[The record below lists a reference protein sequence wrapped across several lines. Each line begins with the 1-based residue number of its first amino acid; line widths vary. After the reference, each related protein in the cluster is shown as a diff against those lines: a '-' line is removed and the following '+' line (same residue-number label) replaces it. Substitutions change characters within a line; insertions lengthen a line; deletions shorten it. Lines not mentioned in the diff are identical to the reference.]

1 MKIFLDGRIF
11 SQGSRGGILRTFQE
25 LLPRMTKLDE
35 SVQFTLYLRRKFKAA
50 SIPSSSGIKY
60 LHEGSHYPK
69 RLFFSKHQ
77 VPNSLLDRAYL
88 ENKPDIFHT
97 TFYTRP
103 PKIRTP
109 YVVSVYDMIHE
120 VLAPLQEI
128 PERWQFLEHKRQC
141 IQAADLILTNSHF
154 TSRDLPKY
162 CPVDEKKIVTIPLGV
177 NSQFSPIH
185 DEDRK
190 QAFLER
196 HRLSK
201 PFFLYVGA
209 RRNNKNYMGLFR
221 AYAGFKF
228 AEDIDLVTVG
238 DNDPFRTEESVYMN
252 SLLSKGTIRHLN
264 MVNEDELVLAYNTAL
279 AFIFPSLYEG
289 FGLPV
294 LEAMAC
300 GTPVLASYSTS
311 IPEVAGDAALYFN
324 PLDPQEIR
332 MAMETVLQPD
342 RANSLKEKGL
352 TRATLFN
359 WDDTAKKT
367 LQAYRRLI

>member
-1 MKIFLDGRIF
+1 
-11 SQGSRGGILRTFQE
+11 
-25 LLPRMTKLDE
+25 
-35 SVQFTLYLRRKFKAA
+35 
-50 SIPSSSGIKY
+50 
-60 LHEGSHYPK
+60 
-69 RLFFSKHQ
+69 
-77 VPNSLLDRAYL
+77 
-88 ENKPDIFHT
+88 
-97 TFYTRP
+97 
-103 PKIRTP
+103 
-109 YVVSVYDMIHE
+109 
-120 VLAPLQEI
+120 
-128 PERWQFLEHKRQC
+128 
-141 IQAADLILTNSHF
+141 
-154 TSRDLPKY
+154 
-162 CPVDEKKIVTIPLGV
+162 
-177 NSQFSPIH
+177 
-185 DEDRK
+185 
-190 QAFLER
+190 
-196 HRLSK
+196 
-201 PFFLYVGA
+201 
-209 RRNNKNYMGLFR
+209 
-221 AYAGFKF
+221 
-228 AEDIDLVTVG
+228 
-238 DNDPFRTEESVYMN
+238 MN